1 MAGKINY
8 SQQEKD
14 AIASLK
20 LMDVM
25 ALYVKRIKESKNA
38 PTLKN
43 YSIEVRQMLPT
54 GNNGF
59 NELHYFNPNDPSFT
73 QGGGV
78 RVSWLT
84 IKAEMA
90 VSEFGVNSNELENLP
105 LDGGQS
111 RLFIGKLN
119 PSFTRPNGENF
130 VLQLQKVAKLLI
142 PANFDPIKDKFYY
155 DNVLTKA
162 KRAGGGVDARYIKGQ
177 HVDKNTGE
185 ITAQYII
192 DECVVKTSTVVGDEL
207 VNDNW
212 EHIEID
218 EYIEATV
225 ATPAPAVAQVQEQ
238 LTVLKPL

>member
-20 LMDVM
+20 LNDVM
-25 ALYVKRIKESKNA
+25 ALNIKRINASKNA
-38 PTLKN
+38 PDLKN
-43 YSIEVRQMLPT
+43 YSIEVRHMLPSS
-54 GNNGF
+54 NNGF
-59 NELHYFNPNDPSFT
+59 NELAYFNPNDPSFI

-78 RVSWLT
+78 RVAWLT

-90 VSEFGVNSNELENLP
+90 ISEFGVDSNELDNLP
-105 LDGGQS
+105 LDGGQT
-111 RLFIGKLN
+111 RIFIGKLN
-119 PSFTRPNGENF
+119 PSFTMPNGDVK

-162 KRAGGGVDARYIKGQ
+162 KRAGGDANARYIKGQ
-177 HVDKNTGE
+177 HIDEKTGVISAE
-185 ITAQYII
+185 YII
-192 DECVVKTSTVVGDEL
+192 DECVVKSATVVGDEL
-207 VNDNW
+207 VNDGW

-218 EYIEATV
+218 EYIEEAV
-225 ATPAPAVAQVQEQ
+225 ATPAQAVTQSQ
-238 LTVLKPL
+238 LQPL